1 MLAWLSL
8 LVLCLL
14 VRPTLKLAK
23 NLPGTNAPAYYRP
36 NVIKLFSVRIYTCLY
51 EARVFVRGR
60 PLQPSL
66 MLVGKGAYPR
76 VENMKGASLRWIRT
90 L

>member
-1 MLAWLSL
+1 MLTCLSL
-8 LVLCLL
+8 LVLFLL
-14 VRPTLKLAK
+14 VWPTLRLAK
-23 NLPGTNAPAYYRP
+23 NLPETNAPAYYRP

-60 PLQPSL
+60 LLQPSL

-76 VENMKGASLRWIRT
+76 GEKMKGASLRWIST